1 MALQR
6 LKRHAWAA
14 LIGACLFAGCATSG
28 PHAQALRLIESGDR
42 EAALELLAQA
52 SREDPTNSRYR
63 LDLLTHQA
71 AYARELL
78 QRADEARRTA
88 KLDAAAEFYAKALKV
103 DPASDRARRGLAG
116 VEQDARHAEA
126 LAAVEVLLRESKL
139 DVARERVNAVLAD
152 NPGHQQANALLAQI
166 RERAEKQQ
174 QARAASVA
182 AQSVMRKPVT
192 LQFRDANLRMV
203 FEALSRTTGL
213 NVIMDRDV
221 RADLKTTIFVK
232 DAAVEDTVDLILLQ
246 SQLEKRTLN
255 ANTLFIYPATAA
267 KQKEYQ
273 DLHVRTFQLANADAK
288 YLQGML
294 KSVLKLKEV
303 SVDDRTNT
311 LVMRDTR
318 DAIAVASKVIA
329 AHDVPEPEVM
339 LEVEVLEV
347 SHDRL
352 SNLGIKFPEGIQI
365 ATPNSANTI
374 GALKDLTRNQ
384 LLVSPLA
391 LGLNLRL
398 EDTDA
403 NLLASPRIRAR
414 HKEKA
419 RIMIGDR
426 VPIIT
431 NSVTPVQSGG
441 SVVTGSV
448 QYQDVGLKLEFEPQ
462 IYSATEVGI
471 KINLEVSNIVKEVG
485 DPTNGGSLAYQIGT
499 RNAQTSLRLRDGET
513 QILAGLISDQERN
526 VSSKLPGLGHLPTVG
541 KLFGNNSGT
550 NTKSEI
556 VLSITPRIVRPPVVL
571 EATLRDIFS
580 GTESSLRETALQLDA
595 VGGVR
600 GQSQGASFSGGAL
613 PQVEGVSPAAGG
625 SAAAA
630 APASASPAAATPGA
644 GATAVPGGAI
654 SGVPGSPGAGAP
666 RQLESNTPLPTDKP
680 APEAPP
686 PQGPVPP
693 SIKPGAIFKPAPPSA
708 PAAPV
713 TDKPP
718 RPSGESVQAPGT
730 PEVLADAGPA
740 AAPMQAL
747 APAVPAQQGSA
758 AAPAQQAAVALP
770 TPGRAQALAAK
781 AAPEVAATPG
791 NNGAK
796 PGLAADPELNWR
808 GPASA
813 KVGETLRIALDASN
827 LPQVKGLPLTVRYD
841 PLVLR
846 FVGADLGGLAQQ
858 AGAADISPNADAATG
873 RLDIAMKFRKPEL
886 LSGSGTLVN
895 LSFAANTARA
905 QTRLVA
911 AQIDIKAE
919 DGQLLSVPR
928 PRPHLVKVTQ

>member
-1 MALQR
+1 MALR
-6 LKRHAWAA
+6 HFKRHAWAA

-71 AYARELL
+71 AHARDLL
-78 QRADEARRTA
+78 QRADEARRA
-88 KLDAAAEFYAKALKV
+88 GKLDVAAEFYTKALKV
-103 DPASDRARRGLAG
+103 DPASDRARRGLSG

-139 DVARERVNAVLAD
+139 DVARERINAVLAD
-152 NPGHQQANALLAQI
+152 NPGHPQANALLAQV
-166 RERAEKQQ
+166 RDRAEKQQ
-174 QARAASVA
+174 QARAAAVA

-213 NVIMDRDV
+213 NVILDRDV

-246 SQLEKRTLN
+246 NQLEKRTLN
-255 ANTLFIYPATAA
+255 ANTLFIYPATTA

-273 DLHVRTFQLANADAK
+273 DLHVRTFQIANADAK

-318 DAIAVASKVIA
+318 DAIAVAAKVIA

-352 SNLGIKFPEGIQI
+352 SNLGIKFPEGFQV
-365 ATPNSANTI
+365 ATPNSANTL
-374 GALKDLTRNQ
+374 GALKNLTRNQ
-384 LLVSPLA
+384 LLVSPLQ
-391 LGLNLRL
+391 LGLNLKL

-426 VPIIT
+426 VPILT
-431 NSVTPVQSGG
+431 NAVTPVSSG
-441 SVVTGSV
+441 SPVITGSV

-485 DPTNGGSLAYQIGT
+485 DPANGGSLAYQIGT

-526 VSSKLPGLGHLPTVG
+526 VSSRLPGLGHLPTVG

-580 GTESSLRETALQLDA
+580 GTESSLRENALQLDPIGA
-595 VGGVR
+595 AR
-600 GQSQGASFSGGAL
+600 GQSPGAPGFSGSAL
-613 PQVEGVSPAAGG
+613 PQVEGAG
-625 SAAAA
+625 
-630 APASASPAAATPGA
+630 PGA
-644 GATAVPGGAI
+644 GGTPAPPAVPAA
-654 SGVPGSPGAGAP
+654 SPLPTAPGAGAP
-666 RQLESNTPLPTDKP
+666 GGAVGGSTGSTGSGAPRSLESNTPVP
-680 APEAPP
+680 AEKTVPDAPQ

-693 SIKPGAIFKPAPPSA
+693 SIKPGAIFKPALPSA
-708 PAAPV
+708 PAVPA
-713 TDKPP
+713 TEKPP
-718 RPSGESVQAPGT
+718 RPSGESVQAPGA
-730 PEVLADAGPA
+730 PEVFAA
-740 AAPMQAL
+740 AAPEATAARAATA
-747 APAVPAQQGSA
+747 APAQA
-758 AAPAQQAAVALP
+758 AAPAVEA
-770 TPGRAQALAAK
+770 PGRAQALAAK
-781 AAPEVAATPG
+781 AG
-791 NNGAK
+791 SGDGAK
-796 PGLAADPELNWR
+796 PANAPDPELNFR
-808 GPASA
+808 GASSV
-813 KVGETLRIALDASN
+813 KVGETLQVALDATS
-827 LPQVKGLPLTVRYD
+827 LPRVKGLPLTVRYD

-846 FVGADLGGLAQQ
+846 FVGADLGDLAQQ
-858 AGAADISPNADAATG
+858 AGAAQIAPRADAATG
-873 RLDIAMKFRKPEL
+873 RLDIAMSFTKPEQ
-886 LSGSGTLVN
+886 LSGNGTLVN

-911 AQIDIKAE
+911 TQIDIKAE
-919 DGQLLSVPR
+919 GGVLLTVPR

>member
-1 MALQR
+1 MSCPSPIR
-6 LKRHAWAA
+6 SFKRRAFAA
-14 LIGACLFAGCATSG
+14 IVGACLLAGCATSG
-28 PHAQALRLIESGDR
+28 EHAQALRLLEAGDR
-42 EAALELLAQA
+42 EAGLELLAKV
-52 SREDPTNSRYR
+52 SRDEPTNSRYR
-63 LDLLTHQA
+63 LDLLSHQA
-71 AYARELL
+71 AYTRELL
-78 QRADEARRTA
+78 QRSDEARRTG
-88 KLDAAAEFYAKALKV
+88 KLDSAAESYAKALKV
-103 DPASDRARRGLAG
+103 DPANDRARRGLTA
-116 VEQDARHAEA
+116 VEQDRRHAEA
-126 LAAVEVLLRESKL
+126 LAGAETLLRDAKL
-139 DVARERVNAVLAD
+139 DLARNAVNAVLAD
-152 NPGHQQANALLAQI
+152 NPGHVQANALLVQI
-166 RERAEKQQ
+166 RERTEKQQ
-174 QARAASVA
+174 QARAAQVA

-246 SQLEKRTLN
+246 SQLEKRMLN
-255 ANTLFIYPATAA
+255 ANTLFIYPATPA
-267 KQKEYQ
+267 KLKEYQ

-288 YLQGML
+288 YVQGML
-294 KSVLKLKEV
+294 KNVLKLKEI

-352 SNLGIKFPEGIQI
+352 SNLGIKFPEGLQI
-365 ATPNSANTI
+365 ATPSSANTL
-374 GALKDLTRNQ
+374 GGLRDLTRSQ

-391 LGLNLRL
+391 IGLNLKL

-513 QILAGLISDQERN
+513 QILAGLISDQDRN
-526 VSSKLPGLGHLPTVG
+526 TASKLPGLGHLPTIG

-571 EATLRDIFS
+571 EAALRDIFS
-580 GTESSLRETALQLDA
+580 GTENSLRETALQLDPI
-595 VGGVR
+595 GGVR
-600 GQSQGASFSGGAL
+600 SQSQGSSSGGGAM
-613 PQVEGVSPAAGG
+613 PQVEGVNPGAGG
-625 SAAAA
+625 AAAPAAA
-630 APASASPAAATPGA
+630 APAGAPAAAGGSGGPNVTPG
-644 GATAVPGGAI
+644 GGTPAA
-654 SGVPGSPGAGAP
+654 SGAP
-666 RQLESNTPLPTDKP
+666 RQLDSNTPVPPATP
-680 APEAPP
+680 APET
-686 PQGPVPP
+686 PQQQLPVPP

-718 RPSGESVQAPGT
+718 RPDGESVQAPGA
-730 PEVLADAGPA
+730 PVLA
-740 AAPMQAL
+740 
-747 APAVPAQQGSA
+747 SA
-758 AAPAQQAAVALP
+758 ALP
-770 TPGRAQALAAK
+770 KEAPGRAQALAAK
-781 AAPEVAATPG
+781 ATPS
-791 NNGAK
+791 GAV
-796 PGLAADPELNWR
+796 ADPELTWR

-813 KVGETLRIALDASN
+813 KVGEVVRVVLDGSS
-827 LPQVKGLPLTVRYD
+827 LPKMKSLPLVIRYD

-846 FVGADLGGLAQQ
+846 FVSADLGSLAQQ
-858 AGAADISPNADAATG
+858 AGAADITPNADPATG
-873 RLDIAMKFRKPEL
+873 RLDIAMSFRKPEQ
-886 LSGSGTLVN
+886 LSGAGALVN

-928 PRPHLVKVTQ
+928 PRPHLLKVTQ